1 MSSQDFSFMKSG
13 FDNPIN
19 QEFELKKQVKE
30 LITMYS
36 YNALNSASIYIEHS
50 GRNKILPEDLKRSL
64 MLEIFLF
71 TNRELDKD
79 IIDFK
84 NRLFHE
90 MDPIKEDNDDKEEEE
105 EEEEEKEEFC
115 ESKCTCAMCKCL
127 NTIYTRWEKFTLSSP
142 LEEILRDRINEM

>member
-36 YNALNSASIYIEHS
+36 YNALNSASIYVEHS
-50 GRNKILPEDLKRSL
+50 DRNKILPEDLKRSL

-71 TNRELDKD
+71 TNREIDKD
-79 IIDFK
+79 IIEFK
-84 NRLFHE
+84 NRLFQE
-90 MDPIKEDNDDKEEEE
+90 MEPIKENNREDNEEAEEE
-105 EEEEEKEEFC
+105 EEFC

-127 NTIYTRWEKFTLSSP
+127 NTIYTRWEKFTPSSP

>member
-36 YNALNSASIYIEHS
+36 YNALNSASIYVEHS

-71 TNRELDKD
+71 TNREIDKD
-79 IIDFK
+79 IIEFK

-90 MDPIKEDNDDKEEEE
+90 MDPIKENNQEDNNEEEE
-105 EEEEEKEEFC
+105 EEIEEFC

-127 NTIYTRWEKFTLSSP
+127 NTIYTRWEKFTPSSP

>member
-36 YNALNSASIYIEHS
+36 YNALNSASIYVEHS

-71 TNRELDKD
+71 TNREIDKD
-79 IIDFK
+79 IIEFK
-84 NRLFHE
+84 NRLFQE
-90 MDPIKEDNDDKEEEE
+90 MEPIKENNREDNEEAEEE
-105 EEEEEKEEFC
+105 EEFC

-127 NTIYTRWEKFTLSSP
+127 NTIYTRWEKFTPSSP